1 MIDEFAKH
9 IGPGLLSAPEAPDHA
24 HRPGFERGEGPAGG
38 DPSRVRVLIFG
49 QLKSMNDADGK

>member
-24 HRPGFERGEGPAGG
+24 HRPGFERGEGPAGE
-38 DPSRVRVLIFG
+38 DPQPRAGAIFG